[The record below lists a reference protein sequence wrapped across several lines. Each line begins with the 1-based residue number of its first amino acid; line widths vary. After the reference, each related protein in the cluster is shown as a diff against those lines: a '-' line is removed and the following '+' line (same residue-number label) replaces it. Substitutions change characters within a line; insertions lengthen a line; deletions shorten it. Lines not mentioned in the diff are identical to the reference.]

1 MGIVRQVFEEM
12 KLQGL
17 SDEEARSRFYLVD
30 QQGLLFEDTEGMTPQ
45 QKPYARKRS
54 EFPAGASL
62 DNLEDVVKAIH
73 PTIWWELPRS
83 RGLYP
88 GNRPGNGGPYS
99 PAHYLPPEQSGGSG
113 GSQCG

>member
-73 PTIWWELPRS
+73 PTIWWELPRQPGPLPGKSS
-83 RGLYP
+83 RKWRPILP
-88 GNRPGNGGPYS
+88 GPLSS
-99 PAHYLPPEQSGGSG
+99 P
-113 GSQCG
+113 